1 MSRSVDSKKK
11 MEIFDDV
18 DEDDDEEMSPSQ
30 KTSPSSPTFRR
41 TAMEVIR
48 KQEHAHF
55 RMEEGLKKL
64 LQLHTANE
72 VMRHDPLCHL
82 LLTHYLLVI
91 LLLDSPS
98 SFPLLLLVIISFSL
112 PHSHLFPSFY
122 CIFSVVQHQWSIG
135 FENLAESQ
143 CKYRSN
149 YAVHGKWQQ
158 RKDYYPRNC

>member
-72 VMRHDPLCHL
+72 VMRYDPLFHL

-91 LLLDSPS
+91 LLFDSLSPS
-98 SFPLLLLVIISFSL
+98 PPFFCYNLFLCLSPPLPPLSLVLL
-112 PHSHLFPSFY
+112 Y
-122 CIFSVVQHQWSIG
+122 IFSCPASVVNW
-135 FENLAESQ
+135 
-143 CKYRSN
+143 
-149 YAVHGKWQQ
+149 V
-158 RKDYYPRNC
+158 